1 MNQPAEVDRKAVETA
16 EGWITELADRI
27 DLALLQL
34 SALQGF
40 FKDEPLPQALVG
52 AMGIDL
58 GRAREHVLALR
69 QALRDLPVRGE
80 S

>member
-1 MNQPAEVDRKAVETA
+1 MNQPAHPDRKAVETA

-34 SALQGF
+34 SALKGF
-40 FKDEPLPQALVG
+40 CKDEPLPQALVG

-58 GRAREHVLALR
+58 GRARQQLPALR
-69 QALRDLPVRGE
+69 QALRDM